1 MAEYTASAVQ
11 IVNPGEYVIFTETIV
26 PCRRGFVRHR
36 DGTSTFMLSGWLP
49 QILYCCPCM
58 RPDSA
63 EYLVDF
69 GANIAIPTGG
79 TPGEI
84 SLALTMNGSTIPAS
98 IMATSPT
105 AIEQYDS
112 ISKTISAEVWRNCC
126 ETIAVRNLSDQ
137 PIQIAN
143 PVIDLNRPDLVIT
156 R

>member
-1 MAEYTASAVQ
+1 
-11 IVNPGEYVIFTETIV
+11 
-26 PCRRGFVRHR
+26 
-36 DGTSTFMLSGWLP
+36 
-49 QILYCCPCM
+49 M